1 MREEFAVLDVGSGK
15 LNFVVGTKSAD
26 EIFFVKNFA
35 TVEYPGYF
43 NGEWV
48 APDRLKSDI
57 ESVIEKSKFNFKI
70 KTLYVSVPSE
80 FTFVRTSGLLSDA
93 GRSKTITS
101 SAIKDIHKKAESF
114 KVNGYTALCS
124 SALEYVLDG
133 DRRLIHPIGEIAK
146 NIYAN
151 MSYIFCKDEF
161 VRSIYKI
168 ATELGFKYVRFVDGI
183 WAEGT
188 QLIDED
194 YRVGGAVLIDVGYA
208 STTFAL
214 IEGDGIKFKKDFP
227 FGKGF
232 LTDALA
238 TVLNVDYEVAN
249 ELLPKITLNIESD
262 DMSVYQYNVGNTKFE
277 SKAKEINSFLHSYIL
292 SELVDFVNSCVEEI
306 KELDKMSVA
315 QSAFGANAFPS
326 INDLTQFFLV
336 GGGISE
342 IRGAANFFA
351 RALSREVKLLT
362 AGTAGWDKPYYASTF
377 ATLEIADKMSQ
388 KNSLLERLFR

>member
-1 MREEFAVLDVGSGK
+1 MREEFAVLDIGSGK

-48 APDRLKSDI
+48 APDRLKDDVA
-57 ESVIEKSKFNFKI
+57 SVVEKSNFNRKI
-70 KTLYVSVPSE
+70 KTLHVSVPSE
-80 FTFVRTSGLLSDA
+80 FTIVRTSGLLADA

-101 SAIKDIHKKAESF
+101 SSIRDIHKKAESY
-114 KVNGYTALCS
+114 KVSGYTALCS

-133 DRRLIHPIGEIAK
+133 NRKTIQPIGEVAK

-161 VRSIYKI
+161 IRAIYKI
-168 ATELGFKYVRFVDGI
+168 AIELGFKYVRFVDGI

-194 YRVGGAVLIDVGYA
+194 ARTGGAVLIDVGYA

-214 IEGDGIKFKKDFP
+214 VEGDGIKFKKDYP

-238 TVLNVDYEVAN
+238 TVLNVDYEVAQN
-249 ELLPKITLNIESD
+249 LMPKITLNIESD
-262 DMSVYQYNVGNTKFE
+262 DMSVYQYEVGNTKFE
-277 SKAKEINSFLHSYIL
+277 SKAKEVNSFLHSFIV
-292 SELVDFVNSCVEEI
+292 SHIVNFVDECVNEI
-306 KELDKMSVA
+306 KELDKINA
-315 QSAFGANAFPS
+315 AENAFGANIYPS
-326 INDLTQFFLV
+326 INDNTEFFLV
-336 GGGISE
+336 GGGLSE
-342 IRGAANFFA
+342 IRGASNFFS
-351 RALSREVKLLT
+351 RALSREVNLLS
-362 AGTAGWDKPYYASTF
+362 AGTAGWDKPHYASMF